1 MIANNTITNA
11 KINDL
16 TISDGKIHDVAFSK
30 ITGVLLNNLAYFV
43 DNFLSGS
50 KLLDN
55 SVSNGKIISVDY
67 SKLTNITYDINN
79 FPDNTIANSK

>member
-16 TISDGKIHDVAFSK
+16 TITDSKINNIGWGK
-30 ITGVLLNNLAYFV
+30 ITGVTLNNLAYFT
-43 DNFLSGS
+43 DNFITGV
-50 KLLDN
+50 KLADK

-67 SKLTNITYDINN
+67 SKLTNIVYDINN
-79 FPDNTIANSK
+79 FADNSITNIK